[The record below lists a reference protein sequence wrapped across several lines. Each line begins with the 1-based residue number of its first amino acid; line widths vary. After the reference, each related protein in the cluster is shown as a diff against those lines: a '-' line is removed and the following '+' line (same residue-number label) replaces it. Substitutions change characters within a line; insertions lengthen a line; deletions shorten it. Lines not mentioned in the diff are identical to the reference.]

1 VTLKRLWAI
10 LVARNKE
17 FLRDRAALAWNLIF
31 PFLVVFG
38 FAYMF
43 TVDEQDVFKVGVTEA
58 LEHPFTE
65 TKHVQFVRLSDHDR
79 ALGKLR
85 RHQLDMVLAG
95 GASPRYWINSTSPK
109 GYLLERILWGTA
121 GVDGPRPLKE
131 VVEGREIRYVD
142 WLMPGLLGMNM
153 MFSCLFGVGYVIIRY
168 RKNGVLRRFKATPV
182 TAFEFISA
190 QVGSRMLLV
199 LAVTAII
206 YAGGYLVV
214 GFQMLG
220 SYGTL
225 LLIFALGATSLISCG
240 LLVASRTASEELGG
254 GLLNLASWPMMF
266 MSEVWFSLE
275 GSPEWVRAAANAFPL
290 THVTRAA
297 RAVMNEG
304 ATFVEV
310 LPELS
315 VLAAMTVGFGVL
327 GSWFFRW
334 E

>member
-1 VTLKRLWAI
+1 MTPKRLWAI

-43 TVDEQDVFKVGVTEA
+43 TVDEQDVFKVGVTQE
-58 LEHPFTE
+58 LEHAFAE
-65 TKHVQFVRLSDHDR
+65 TKHVQFVSLNDHEG
-79 ALGKLR
+79 ALAKLR
-85 RHQLDMVLAG
+85 RHQLDMVIAG

-109 GYLLERILWGTA
+109 GYLLERILWGTSQ
-121 GVDGPRPLKE
+121 GPRPSKE

-182 TAFEFISA
+182 TSFEFITA

-206 YAGGYLVV
+206 YVGSYFLV

-225 LLIFALGATSLISCG
+225 ILIFALGATSLISFG

-275 GSPEWVRAAANAFPL
+275 GSPEWVRGAASVFPL
-290 THVTRAA
+290 THITRAA

-304 ATFVEV
+304 ATFVDV
-310 LPELS
+310 LPELTA
-315 VLAAMTVGFGVL
+315 LAAMTVGFGLL
-327 GSWFFRW
+327 GSWLFRW

>member
-1 VTLKRLWAI
+1 MSLKRFWAI

-17 FLRDRAALAWNLIF
+17 FLRDRAALAWNLFF

-58 LEHPFTE
+58 LVHPFTE
-65 TKHVQFVRLSDHDR
+65 TEHVQFVPLGDHEG

-85 RHQLDMVLAG
+85 RHQLDMVISG

-109 GYLLERILWGTA
+109 GYLLERILWGTSQ
-121 GVDGPRPLKE
+121 GVRPVKD

-182 TAFEFISA
+182 TSFEFISA

-206 YAGGYLVV
+206 YVGSYFVV
-214 GFQMLG
+214 GFQMRG

-275 GSPEWVRAAANAFPL
+275 GSPEWVRAAANVFPL
-290 THVTRAA
+290 THVSRAA
-297 RAVMNEG
+297 RAVMNDG

-310 LPELS
+310 LPALTA
-315 VLAAMTVGFGVL
+315 LAAMTIGFGVL
-327 GSWFFRW
+327 GSWLFRW